1 MSVLP
6 RLVLANFL
14 LTLGLLLG
22 FRLRTSVFLWVP
34 VLCVGAVMRCRGG
47 MCAPSLTTTFIIQ
60 LAGVVVLF
68 DGERQRRGSVLLL
81 GYQASS
87 NNSTADALL
96 WGLRLRHS
104 GSRFG

>member
-1 MSVLP
+1 MKVRRRVRRTLP
-6 RLVLANFL
+6 AARLDDARVSRRPL
-14 LTLGLLLG
+14 
-22 FRLRTSVFLWVP
+22 
-34 VLCVGAVMRCRGG
+34 VGASRC
-47 MCAPSLTTTFIIQ
+47 

-96 WGLRLRHS
+96 WGLRLRHA